1 MKSTAVLLPLLAAAG
16 HAASLKVEV
25 ANPLQTTRTAET
37 IELSA
42 AQLAPL
48 GAKGLSLVHIK
59 DAAGAE
65 VLCQAVDTDGDP
77 LRQPDIVIFQTDLAA
92 GETRSFTALTGEKQ
106 VYRKEQFKAFGRF
119 ARERFDDFAW
129 ENDLIAHRTYGR
141 GLETWEGEP
150 LCSSTIDIWSK
161 RTRAMVI
168 NDWYLA
174 DDYHADRGDGA
185 DFYSAGPSRGCGGS
199 GLWAA
204 DRLWVSRN
212 FTESKV
218 LANGPIRVM
227 FELTYAPYEV
237 NGISVA
243 ETKRITLD
251 GGSQFDRHDIRYQVY
266 AKPGQN
272 VSLTSAVGLKK
283 AGGELLAE
291 NLKDGWLAKWEPVE
305 KKAGQ
310 QGLAVIVEP
319 GATGNATSDKLN
331 HLVVREIGAARS
343 VAWWAGFCWDRAGQF
358 TTADAWNKHVAG
370 VAHNLAAPARVTV
383 SPKP

>member
-1 MKSTAVLLPLLAAAG
+1 MKTTAVLLPLLAAAG
-16 HAASLKVEV
+16 HAATLKVEV
-25 ANPLQTTRTAET
+25 SNPLQTDRTAET
-37 IELSA
+37 IELGT

-48 GAKGLSLVHIK
+48 GAKHLSLVHIK
-59 DAAGAE
+59 DAAGAD

-92 GETRSFTALTGEKQ
+92 GETKSFTALTGEKQ

-119 ARERFDDFAW
+119 ARERFDDFVW
-129 ENDLIAHRTYGR
+129 ENDRIAHRTYGK

-161 RTRAMVI
+161 RTRAMVV
-168 NDWYLA
+168 NDWYLT
-174 DDYHADRGDGA
+174 DDYHTDSGGGA

-199 GLWAA
+199 GLWAE

-212 FTESKV
+212 FTDSKV

-237 NGISVA
+237 NGVSVA

-266 AKPGQN
+266 AKPGLS

-283 AGGELLAE
+283 TVGEELSG
-291 NLKDGWLAKWEPVE
+291 NLRDGWLAKWEPVE

-319 GATGNATSDKLN
+319 GATATAASDKLN
-331 HLVVREIGAARS
+331 HLALREIGAART
-343 VAWWAGFCWDRAGQF
+343 VTWRAGFCWDRAGHF
-358 TTADAWNKHVAG
+358 TTAKAWNQHVAAT
-370 VAHNLAAPARVTV
+370 VQNLAAPVKVTV
-383 SPKP
+383 GANP